1 MRAVLLSFL
10 VFVISAFAMLPV
22 LGWDLG
28 LNPIFF
34 KMAPLGMMGLA
45 MLSQWSALF
54 DYRKILQLDRAFRQ
68 IQSEKSGLSDQLAS
82 KDNKLVIIESQLA
95 TKESLFQNLS
105 QKVQLLE
112 STNKDHELNLAH
124 ANKELAEVRAASQ
137 KIQFLFVETE
147 EQLQKANA
155 ELAKLKNQS
164 SHLEVISFLSL
175 LQEKGR
181 FIDFMVE
188 DISEYPDQE
197 VGSVAR
203 MVHQGCSQVLK
214 DFFEISPL
222 RSDEEG
228 SVVTISEKD
237 NPQEIRVIGK
247 KIEEPIFSAK
257 IVHRGW
263 KTKKIGLPRMTG
275 SQSTVQ
281 DRYVISPCE
290 IEVQA

>member
-1 MRAVLLSFL
+1 MRAVFLSFL
-10 VFVISAFAMLPV
+10 VFVVSAFMMLPV
-22 LGWDLG
+22 LGWG
-28 LNPIFF
+28 LTIDSTYL
-34 KMAPLGMMGLA
+34 KIAPLCMMGLA
-45 MLSQWSALF
+45 MASQWSALL
-54 DYRKILQLDRAFRQ
+54 DYRKTLQFNRAILQ
-68 IQSEKSGLSDQLAS
+68 IQSEKAGLADQIAS
-82 KDNKLVIIESQLA
+82 KDILLQ
-95 TKESLFQNLS
+95 SLG
-105 QKVQLLE
+105 QKTQLLE
-112 STNKDHELNLAH
+112 AANDENELSLVQA
-124 ANKELAEVRAASQ
+124 AKELTDVRAASQ

-147 EQLQKANA
+147 QKLQKSQE

-164 SHLEVISFLSL
+164 GDLEVISFLSL
-175 LQEKGR
+175 LQDKGR

-237 NPQEIRVIGK
+237 NPQEIRIIGK

-263 KTKKIGLPRMTG
+263 KTKKVGLPRMTG
-275 SQSTVQ
+275 VLSGVQ